1 MDNLKNIMDD
11 IVKIIKDAD
20 AFIKTFKEM
29 VYEDIDNG
37 NFIPKWHCQLEDHR
51 LEIICPM
58 LYDDQIYVIYDT
70 ANKLVFSPSTD
81 IEYLKEII
89 RNLESNK
96 ETLIG

>member
-1 MDNLKNIMDD
+1 MTLSKLSKMPMLSS
-11 IVKIIKDAD
+11 K
-20 AFIKTFKEM
+20 
-29 VYEDIDNG
+29 
-37 NFIPKWHCQLEDHR
+37 
-51 LEIICPM
+51 PM
-58 LYDDQIYVIYDT
+58 LYDDQIFVIYDT

>member
-1 MDNLKNIMDD
+1 MDD

-37 NFIPKWHCQLEDHR
+37 NFIPKWHYQLEDHR

-58 LYDDQIYVIYDT
+58 LYDDQIFVIYDT